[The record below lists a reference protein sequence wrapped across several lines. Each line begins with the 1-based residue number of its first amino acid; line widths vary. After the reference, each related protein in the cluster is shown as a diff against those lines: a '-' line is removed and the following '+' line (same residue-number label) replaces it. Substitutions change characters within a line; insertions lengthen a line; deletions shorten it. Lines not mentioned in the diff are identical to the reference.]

1 MRMSHVTY
9 MNESYHTHVQCWT
22 MTATPTLRFLSAT
35 RRKRIGKGPNCNIC
49 AQGATHCNTLQTLA
63 THGNTRQ
70 HTATHGNT
78 RQHTATHRNTPQH
91 TATHCNTLQ
100 HTATK
105 SDIFKS
111 RTFSKS
117 ARGCMCSLQMT
128 LELIVLSF
136 FQG

>member
-1 MRMSHVTY
+1 MFIHIYVKQISRVRMSHVTN

-78 RQHTATHRNTPQH
+78 RQHTATHRNTRQH
-91 TATHCNTLQ
+91 TATHGNTRQ
-100 HTATK
+100 HIASCGEEDWK
-105 SDIFKS
+105 
-111 RTFSKS
+111 RTELEHL
-117 ARGCMCSLQMT
+117 CSIL
-128 LELIVLSF
+128 
-136 FQG
+136 